1 MGFLL
6 WVVAVSLV
14 ASGVVSLLR
23 KRAVVGAGLIALGLI
38 TGPASATMFH

>member
-6 WVVAVSLV
+6 WVMAVSLV
-14 ASGVVSLLR
+14 AAGVVSLLR
-23 KRAVVGAGLIALGLI
+23 KRAVVGAGLITLGLI